1 MKEILAIDPGMETGF
16 VYAEYDDDKPINII
30 SVSQVAGGLD
40 GAQGSLWTFDT
51 QADIETWVFE
61 KFRTTPRVFKSDEV
75 EALRIE
81 GAVRLLRPDTVM
93 QYNGA
98 MLLAGGDHGSPSK
111 NKTAA
116 DNVLRSMGLWH
127 TGKMIGAKDAND
139 VNSAMKHLVAYLRG
153 IGHEPTLEAIRRG
166 L

>member
-1 MKEILAIDPGMETGF
+1 MKDIVAIDPGMETGF
-16 VYAEYDDDKPINII
+16 VLAEYNDDEPITIRRAW
-30 SVSQVAGGLD
+30 QTQGGLD
-40 GAQGSLWTFDT
+40 GMMESLWNLDIGLSVQTF
-51 QADIETWVFE
+51 VFE
-61 KFRTTPRVFKSDEV
+61 KFRTSPRVYKSDEV

-81 GAVRLLRPDTVM
+81 GAVRLLRPDVVM

-98 MLLAGGDHGSPSK
+98 MLLAGTDHGSPGK

-116 DNVLRSMGLWH
+116 DNVLRAMGLWH

-153 IGHEPTLEAIRRG
+153 IGHAPTMEALRHV

>member
-1 MKEILAIDPGMETGF
+1 MKDILVIDPGMETGF
-16 VYAEYDDDKPINII
+16 VFAEYDDDKPVEIKRAW
-30 SVSQVAGGLD
+30 QKQGGLD
-40 GAQGSLWTFDT
+40 GIHNTLWDYDT
-51 QADIETWVFE
+51 HLSVQTWVFE
-61 KFRTTPRVFKSDEV
+61 KFRTTPRVMRADEV

-81 GAVRLLRPDTVM
+81 GAVRLLRPDVVM

-98 MLLAGGDHGSPSK
+98 MLLAGTDHGSAGK

-116 DNVLRSMGLWH
+116 DNVLRKLGLWH

-153 IGHEPTLEAIRRG
+153 IGHAPTMEALRDG
-166 L
+166 M